1 MPHEKTYQNM
11 PRRTRII
18 ATIGPA
24 TDSEEQIER
33 LILAGMNIARLNM
46 SHAAH
51 DKTTEHVKLIRKVAD
66 RHSKRVAILMDTQGP
81 AIRTGDIDVD
91 LNLKPGQVI
100 ALTVRGAVSEEYH
113 SVDVNYD
120 DLVNDIAVE
129 DVVLVDNG
137 NIKLRVLAKHQNHLD
152 CEVLTEGV
160 LGSRR
165 HINLPGVRVNL
176 PAMTDK
182 DLKDIE
188 LGIELGVDIF
198 AMSFVREAQDILRL
212 RGILDFHKAPQ
223 KIVAKLE
230 DQQGVR
236 NVQEIIDVADAIMI
250 ARGDL
255 GIEVSYEELPPL
267 QRKLVKTCLQNR
279 TPVIVATHMLE
290 SMVENPAPT
299 RAEVTDVA
307 NAVYE
312 QADAIMLSGE
322 TSVGRYPQQ
331 CIEVMD
337 TIARRIER
345 SGGAGFGQKAPMPEE
360 GAKLAKAAIDL
371 AESVGAR
378 AVVLFTRA
386 GNMPRFAATLRPQ
399 HTPIYA
405 FTNNEHLVN
414 QLVLHWGTEPY
425 FIDFGD
431 DSNTAIQNANAV
443 LRDQGLVNAGDK
455 IVFVTEVNIRG
466 KVIETI
472 QLEVLN

>member
-1 MPHEKTYQNM
+1 M
-11 PRRTRII
+11 PRRTRIV

-24 TDSEEQIER
+24 TDSEDKIER
-33 LILAGMNIARLNM
+33 LILGGMNVARLNM
-46 SHAAH
+46 SHATH
-51 DKTTEHVKLIRKVAD
+51 EKTTEHVRLIRELSA
-66 RHSKRVAILMDTQGP
+66 RHGKRVAILMDTQGP
-81 AIRTGDIDVD
+81 AIRTGELPAD

-137 NIKLRVLAKHQNHLD
+137 NIKLRVLAKHHNHLD

-198 AMSFVREAQDILRL
+198 AMSFVREAQDVLRL

-236 NVQEIIDVADAIMI
+236 NVEEIIEVADGIMV

-255 GIEVSYEELPPL
+255 GIEVSYEELPIL
-267 QRKLVKTCLQNR
+267 QRRLVKTCVRSR

-290 SMVENPAPT
+290 SMVENPSPT

-307 NAVYE
+307 NAVFE

-322 TSVGRYPQQ
+322 TSIGRYPEE
-331 CIEVMD
+331 CVRVMD
-337 TIARRIER
+337 KIARRTER
-345 SGGAGFGQKAPMPEE
+345 SGGAGFGDAAPMPEV
-360 GAKLAKAAIDL
+360 GAKLAKSAIDL
-371 AESVGAR
+371 AE
-378 AVVLFTRA
+378 AVDAQALVVFTRV
-386 GNMPRFAATLRPQ
+386 GNMPRYAATLRPQ
-399 HTPIYA
+399 HTPVYA
-405 FTNNEHLVN
+405 FTNNENLVN
-414 QLVLHWGTEPY
+414 QLMLHWGTDPY
-425 FIDFGD
+425 LVDFGG
-431 DSNTAIQNANAV
+431 DSNEAILNANAA
-443 LRDQGLVNAGDK
+443 LKEHGLAKTGDK
-455 IVFVTEVNIRG
+455 VVYV
-466 KVIETI
+466 
-472 QLEVLN
+472 